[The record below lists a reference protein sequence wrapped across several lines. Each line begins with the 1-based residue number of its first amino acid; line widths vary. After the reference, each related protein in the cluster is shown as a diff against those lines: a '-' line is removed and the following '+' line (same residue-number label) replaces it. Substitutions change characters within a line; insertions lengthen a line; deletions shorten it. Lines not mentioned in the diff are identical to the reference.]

1 VDIWF
6 AVAGDLF
13 GSGGWWS
20 DAVIA
25 AAESVVGTVKER
37 VPSEERPFPIQD
49 EPPVESGKVVKS
61 MSLSDSEDA
70 YPSPGEESIR
80 VWPSSL

>member
-6 AVAGDLF
+6 VVAGDLF

-25 AAESVVGTVKER
+25 ATEKAFGAVKKR
-37 VPSEERPFPIQD
+37 VSADEELFPRQD
-49 EPPVESGKVVKS
+49 EPPVE
-61 MSLSDSEDA
+61 
-70 YPSPGEESIR
+70 
-80 VWPSSL
+80 